1 MSDRGPN
8 APGATA
14 AGTTAPGLAA
24 AAPVEPSPAATLI
37 LVRARGCVP
46 EILLL
51 KRSAQARFM
60 PNAYV
65 FPGGAVDCA
74 DAADEAYAV
83 CRGLG
88 DAQASERLAL
98 PANGLRF
105 FVAAIREAFEEC
117 GLLLAYDTADRI
129 VDLSGWDE
137 GSLRRLRAQVCAGR
151 PGLAA
156 ICRLNGWRLAVDG
169 LAYFDHWITPPDL
182 KRRFDTRFFI
192 ARAPAQQ
199 AASLAG
205 DEMSGL
211 VWRGAAEAL
220 AGHLSGE
227 LLLMQATRTILGE
240 IARFDGMDALFAFAH
255 SGRKIVPTKPGS
267 GAAEGTPAG

>member
-1 MSDRGPN
+1 
-8 APGATA
+8 
-14 AGTTAPGLAA
+14 
-24 AAPVEPSPAATLI
+24 
-37 LVRARGCVP
+37 
-46 EILLL
+46 
-51 KRSAQARFM
+51 
-60 PNAYV
+60 
-65 FPGGAVDCA
+65 
-74 DAADEAYAV
+74 
-83 CRGLG
+83 
-88 DAQASERLAL
+88 
-98 PANGLRF
+98 
-105 FVAAIREAFEEC
+105 
-117 GLLLAYDTADRI
+117 
-129 VDLSGWDE
+129 
-137 GSLRRLRAQVCAGR
+137 VCAGQ

-205 DEMSGL
+205 DEMSDL

-240 IARFDGMDALFAFAH
+240 IARFDRTDALFAFAQ
-255 SGRKIVPTKPGS
+255 SGRKIVATKPGS